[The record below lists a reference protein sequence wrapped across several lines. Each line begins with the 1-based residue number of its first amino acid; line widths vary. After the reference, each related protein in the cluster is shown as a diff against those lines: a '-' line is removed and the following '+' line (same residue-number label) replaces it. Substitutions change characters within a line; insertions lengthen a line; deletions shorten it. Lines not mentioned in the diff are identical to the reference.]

1 MIAIVFYQRITG
13 PTYPIKGE
21 TIVNNEKIKFEL
33 PRSNGEENNQII
45 KIKVVDTNIN
55 GIIAYKRFPSYDPWI
70 SYDMKRA
77 DSFLI
82 AELPRQPKGGKISY
96 KISLKSSNETLYQ
109 LTEEPVIIRFRGV
122 VPNIIL
128 ILHIGL
134 IFISITL
141 SIRTGFEAI
150 FNGNNI
156 KLLTLLTIIAL
167 LVGGLILGPIMQLY
181 SFDKLWTGF
190 PFGYD
195 LTDNKTAVG
204 MILWIIAY
212 WRIRKEPNK
221 KWWVIAASILL
232 IIVFLIPHSI
242 LGTEIDWTKVDS
254 PR

>member
-1 MIAIVFYQRITG
+1 
-13 PTYPIKGE
+13 
-21 TIVNNEKIKFEL
+21 
-33 PRSNGEENNQII
+33 
-45 KIKVVDTNIN
+45 
-55 GIIAYKRFPSYDPWI
+55 
-70 SYDMKRA
+70 
-77 DSFLI
+77 
-82 AELPRQPKGGKISY
+82 
-96 KISLKSSNETLYQ
+96 
-109 LTEEPVIIRFRGV
+109 
-122 VPNIIL
+122 
-128 ILHIGL
+128 
-134 IFISITL
+134 
-141 SIRTGFEAI
+141 
-150 FNGNNI
+150 
-156 KLLTLLTIIAL
+156 LLTLLTIIAL